1 MSQTAMMVLMFIF
14 AVMSCTVHA
23 FQQIISH
30 HSLMQYTRIISE
42 EHFSAGRPLVIVL
55 PLDVKESTSEEVG
68 HLIKEL
74 QISDRWPLL
83 VRNVSNNTKGYTY
96 SETNKHSSY
105 IILISGPC
113 EEWTE
118 YISRFQQ
125 QLYELSADNNTR
137 HSWNPGTKFIVSV
150 MSNCEQKENTEISKA
165 ILNELWL
172 NGVMKATVL
181 FLVSNGQEIS
191 NLQGNTTGSVYG
203 THLEMHSWFP
213 YENSERCHP
222 TEGTV
227 PVKVFKAQ
235 NFGDIKKSDIFQNNY
250 NKNFHKCPIRVHAN
264 IEHPFVNPPKHVG
277 SKESG
282 YQNLYESGW
291 EIELLRLFGNA
302 RNITLDFEVGNG
314 KEYFKGPPTI
324 YVGGYAT
331 IPSMKFDLKE
341 PTRSYLTVRLVWYTP
356 CSLKYPRW
364 SHLFHIFSVH
374 LWISFALSLIFAVIT
389 VKCISNYTQKSHSH
403 ESKSYSSIFSATT
416 NIIAVSLSVP
426 VNTQPRSSPLRLF
439 FFCWVCYSVA
449 ISTVFQAYFTTFMID
464 PIYLESIKT
473 VEQMLNNGKEFGFVE
488 WNFNIFSDSSEPLN
502 SAIVKNAV
510 SCPDQNTC
518 FKWAALYQ
526 NFSTILDDIVVQK
539 FREIGKWSNENNTP
553 LLCALDDGVV
563 RTHGFVFLVRNG
575 RNFLEHINDVIIR
588 VVEGG
593 IFTHMQKLS
602 FHQQNKELNFN
613 SPTFADTYSAFSIS
627 HLQMVFYLLLLGYV
641 LAFASF
647 VSEIM
652 WHRCQSK
659 RCQPN
664 GTSLFQDRT

>member
-1 MSQTAMMVLMFIF
+1 
-14 AVMSCTVHA
+14 
-23 FQQIISH
+23 
-30 HSLMQYTRIISE
+30 
-42 EHFSAGRPLVIVL
+42 
-55 PLDVKESTSEEVG
+55 
-68 HLIKEL
+68 
-74 QISDRWPLL
+74 
-83 VRNVSNNTKGYTY
+83 
-96 SETNKHSSY
+96 
-105 IILISGPC
+105 
-113 EEWTE
+113 
-118 YISRFQQ
+118 
-125 QLYELSADNNTR
+125 
-137 HSWNPGTKFIVSV
+137 
-150 MSNCEQKENTEISKA
+150 
-165 ILNELWL
+165 
-172 NGVMKATVL
+172 
-181 FLVSNGQEIS
+181 
-191 NLQGNTTGSVYG
+191 
-203 THLEMHSWFP
+203 
-213 YENSERCHP
+213 
-222 TEGTV
+222 
-227 PVKVFKAQ
+227 
-235 NFGDIKKSDIFQNNY
+235 
-250 NKNFHKCPIRVHAN
+250 
-264 IEHPFVNPPKHVG
+264 
-277 SKESG
+277 
-282 YQNLYESGW
+282 
-291 EIELLRLFGNA
+291 
-302 RNITLDFEVGNG
+302 
-314 KEYFKGPPTI
+314 
-324 YVGGYAT
+324 
-331 IPSMKFDLKE
+331 
-341 PTRSYLTVRLVWYTP
+341 
-356 CSLKYPRW
+356 
-364 SHLFHIFSVH
+364 
-374 LWISFALSLIFAVIT
+374 
-389 VKCISNYTQKSHSH
+389 
-403 ESKSYSSIFSATT
+403 
-416 NIIAVSLSVP
+416 
-426 VNTQPRSSPLRLF
+426 
-439 FFCWVCYSVA
+439 
-449 ISTVFQAYFTTFMID
+449 MID